1 MKKNSAILALS
12 IIVWVIVWW
21 AVMLAVTIG
30 VFKCTGNVRLTMI
43 VAFALLFMNV
53 HVLTIQAVLLR
64 YDSEKH
70 REEL

>member
-1 MKKNSAILALS
+1 
-12 IIVWVIVWW
+12 
-21 AVMLAVTIG
+21 MLAVTIG

-43 VAFALLFMNV
+43 VAFALLFMNA

>member
-21 AVMLAVTIG
+21 AVMLTVTIG
-30 VFKCTGNVRLTMI
+30 VFKCTGNVRMAMI
-43 VAFALLFMNV
+43 VALGMLFMNA
-53 HVLTIQAVLLR
+53 HVLTIQASLAR
-64 YDSEKH
+64 YDREKH

>member
-30 VFKCTGNVRLTMI
+30 VFKCTGNVRMTMI
-43 VAFALLFMNV
+43 VALGMLFMNA
-53 HVLTIQAVLLR
+53 HVLTIQAALAR
-64 YDSEKH
+64 YDREKR